1 MKRNS
6 YPSKLLLFGEYLVLN
21 QGSALSIPYST
32 YSLKVTSKSENNL
45 LDEVIQKLFQH
56 AKPKKEFENRLF
68 IHSLEKFQKEITL
81 TSNIPQ
87 GYGIGSSG
95 AIVAFFYDYFIEN
108 KVSDLVALKI
118 ELALLEDFFHNKS
131 SGIDPLTSFLNQG
144 VVVESNEINNFEIH
158 QDFLSKF
165 ELIDSKKDRVAK
177 DAISKYNNWQ
187 SDSENKVRL
196 EEALRINNQMIR
208 DIIENKNPIKWIE
221 DLSKWQF
228 ENWQFLIPDAI
239 KSEWEDGLLNRSFF
253 YKLCGAGDGGFF
265 LKFYNH

>member
-158 QDFLSKF
+158 QDFL
-165 ELIDSKKDRVAK
+165 
-177 DAISKYNNWQ
+177 
-187 SDSENKVRL
+187 
-196 EEALRINNQMIR
+196 
-208 DIIENKNPIKWIE
+208 
-221 DLSKWQF
+221 
-228 ENWQFLIPDAI
+228 
-239 KSEWEDGLLNRSFF
+239 
-253 YKLCGAGDGGFF
+253 
-265 LKFYNH
+265 